1 MEFPTPRVPGLN
13 PNANRGPGLNTVAI
27 AFTCIS
33 FTTIICRGFS
43 RLYTDVEFGL
53 DDWLIVLAAFFS
65 WTFTA
70 LGIAAV
76 QMDYLGQ
83 NISKADVPHLEN
95 FLKLAYASIVIF
107 PIALTLSK
115 LSLLALYWRIFRMT
129 TGRRPL
135 QIVAI
140 INIAWMISAV
150 SDQYLYNSMVL
161 ACAYRS

>member
-1 MEFPTPRVPGLN
+1 
-13 PNANRGPGLNTVAI
+13 
-27 AFTCIS
+27 
-33 FTTIICRGFS
+33 
-43 RLYTDVEFGL
+43 
-53 DDWLIVLAAFFS
+53 
-65 WTFTA
+65 
-70 LGIAAV
+70 
-76 QMDYLGQ
+76 MDYLGQ
-83 NISKADVPHLEN
+83 NISKTDVPHLES

-161 ACAYRS
+161 TCAYRS